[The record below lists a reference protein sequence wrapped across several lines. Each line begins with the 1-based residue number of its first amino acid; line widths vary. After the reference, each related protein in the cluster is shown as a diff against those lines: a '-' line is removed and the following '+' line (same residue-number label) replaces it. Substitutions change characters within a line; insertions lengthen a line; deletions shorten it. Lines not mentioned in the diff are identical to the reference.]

1 MLTILS
7 DIELVEAI
15 TGAVGFFIAMH
26 LYRGYFNLD
35 WATRAVFIFPT
46 VWIIR
51 KISINIYK
59 HIRESKNIKI
69 NSVRIPKF

>member
-7 DIELVEAI
+7 DIELIEAI
-15 TGAVGFFIAMH
+15 IGAVGFFIAMKI
-26 LYRGYFNLD
+26 YRGYLNMD